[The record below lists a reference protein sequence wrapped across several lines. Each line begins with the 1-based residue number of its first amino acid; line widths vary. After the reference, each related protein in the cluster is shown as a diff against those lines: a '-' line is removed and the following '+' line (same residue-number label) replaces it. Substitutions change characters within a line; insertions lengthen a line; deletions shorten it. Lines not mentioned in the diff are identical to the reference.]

1 METNLPTGRV
11 VPIIGTTSGP
21 CPRRRGPWTWCFTT
35 TVEDL
40 QRETPLI
47 CVDFSDR
54 KSYCCVLRREWM
66 GCWGLLGWLLIVS
79 QWISQWIKISL
90 LFVQFECYENEESM
104 PRKIRTQNVDQQVLC
119 TCLYQ
124 VSFCVFWPTQN
135 GQNQRRAKIAWWNIH
150 IP

>member
-1 METNLPTGRV
+1 METHLPTPGDDLWTMSPWASWTV
-11 VPIIGTTSGP
+11 DLVFHHH
-21 CPRRRGPWTWCFTT
+21 RRGFTT
-35 TVEDL
+35 RNAADFSAM
-40 QRETPLI
+40 
-47 CVDFSDR
+47 DFSDR

-104 PRKIRTQNVDQQVLC
+104 RRKMRTQNVDQQVLC

-124 VSFCVFWPTQN
+124 VSFCVFWPGQN